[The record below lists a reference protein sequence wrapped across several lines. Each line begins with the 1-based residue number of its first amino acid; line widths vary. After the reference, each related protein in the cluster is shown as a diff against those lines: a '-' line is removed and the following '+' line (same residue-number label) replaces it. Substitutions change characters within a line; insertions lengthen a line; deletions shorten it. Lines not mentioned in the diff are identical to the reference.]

1 MILFDTSLLA
11 FVTPLIVAG
20 GVILVIFG
28 LLAVWIMGV
37 YNKLVTLRNRYENAF
52 SQIDVQLKRR
62 HDLIPNL
69 VNVAK
74 GYMEHEKETLE
85 AVIQAR
91 NQAIN
96 ATSKAS
102 ANPGDQN
109 SMQELASAESNLNG
123 ALGRLLMIA
132 ESYPDLKAN
141 ENMLALQEEL
151 TSTENKVSFA
161 RQSYNDSVTMYNTS
175 RELFPAN
182 MIAGTFGFSDAQLF
196 VVDEESERVA
206 PKVEF

>member
-1 MILFDTSLLA
+1 MVPTLIALGVLA
-11 FVTPLIVAG
+11 AVL
-20 GVILVIFG
+20 LVI
-28 LLAVWIMGV
+28 AMWVMGV
-37 YNKLVTLRNRYENAF
+37 FNNLVKLRNRFENAF
-52 SQIDVQLKRR
+52 AQIDVQLKRR

-74 GYMEHEKETLE
+74 GYMAHEKDTLE

-91 NQAIN
+91 NQAVS
-96 ATSKAS
+96 ATSAAAAK
-102 ANPGDQN
+102 PGDESAMNQL
-109 SMQELASAESNLNG
+109 SSAESNLNG

-161 RQSYNDSVTMYNTS
+161 RQAYNDAVTVYNTT
-175 RELFPAN
+175 REQFPAN
-182 MIAGTFGFSDAQLF
+182 VVAGMFGFDQARLF
-196 VVDEESERVA
+196 EVDLNEERDA

>member
-1 MILFDTSLLA
+1 M
-11 FVTPLIVAG
+11 TPIYVAL
-20 GVILVIFG
+20 GVIFVLFLG
-28 LLAVWIMGV
+28 FATWAMGV
-37 YNKLVTLRNRYENAF
+37 FNGLVKLRNRFENAF

-74 GYMEHEKETLE
+74 GYMEHEKGTLE

-91 NQAIN
+91 NQAIS
-96 ATSKAS
+96 ATSNAAS
-102 ANPGDQN
+102 KPGDGAA
-109 SMQELASAESNLNG
+109 MEDLAKAESNLNG

-161 RQSYNDSVTMYNTS
+161 RQAYNDAVTAFNTAC
-175 RELFPAN
+175 ELFPAN
-182 MIAGTFGFSDAQLF
+182 MVAGMFGFKQARLF
-196 VVDEESERVA
+196 EVDEPTERNV

>member
-1 MILFDTSLLA
+1 MLPPIYIVLVVLLVV
-11 FVTPLIVAG
+11 FF
-20 GVILVIFG
+20 IF
-28 LLAVWIMGV
+28 AMWVMGV
-37 YNKLVTLRNRYENAF
+37 FNNLVKLRNRFENAF

-74 GYMEHEKETLE
+74 GYMAHEKDTLE

-91 NQAIN
+91 NQAIS
-96 ATSKAS
+96 ATSAAAAK
-102 ANPGDQN
+102 PGDEAAMKQL
-109 SMQELASAESNLNG
+109 SSAESNLNG
-123 ALGRLLMIA
+123 AIGRLLMIA

-161 RQSYNDSVTMYNTS
+161 RQAYNDAVTVYNTT
-175 RELFPAN
+175 REQFPAN
-182 MIAGTFGFSDAQLF
+182 VVAGMFGFNEARLF
-196 VVDEESERVA
+196 EVDEAAEREA

>member
-1 MILFDTSLLA
+1 MLPYLIAIGVVLVVLFIIA
-11 FVTPLIVAG
+11 MWV
-20 GVILVIFG
+20 
-28 LLAVWIMGV
+28 MGV
-37 YNKLVTLRNRYENAF
+37 YNKLISLQNRYENAF

-91 NQAIN
+91 NQAIS

-102 ANPGDQN
+102 ANPGNDTA
-109 SMQELASAESNLNG
+109 MQELGAAESNLNG

-141 ENMLALQEEL
+141 ENMMMLQEEL

-161 RQSYNDSVTMYNTS
+161 RQGYNDAATSYNTT
-175 RELFPAN
+175 REQFPAN
-182 MIAGTFGFSDAQLF
+182 MISGMFGFDHARLF
-196 VVDEESERVA
+196 EIDEAAHREA

>member
-1 MILFDTSLLA
+1 MLPLYIGLGVVLVLFIVLA
-11 FVTPLIVAG
+11 MWA
-20 GVILVIFG
+20 
-28 LLAVWIMGV
+28 MGV
-37 YNKLVTLRNRYENAF
+37 FNGLVKLRNRYENAF

-74 GYMEHEKETLE
+74 GYMEHEKDTLE

-91 NQAIN
+91 NQAISASN
-96 ATSKAS
+96 AAATK
-102 ANPGDQN
+102 PGDEAAMNQ
-109 SMQELASAESNLNG
+109 LASAESNLNG
-123 ALGRLLMIA
+123 AIGRLLMIA

-161 RQSYNDSVTMYNTS
+161 RQAYNDAVTVYNTT
-175 RELFPAN
+175 REQFPAN
-182 MIAGTFGFSDAQLF
+182 MIAGMFGFQNAQLF
-196 VVDEESERVA
+196 VVDEAAEREA

>member
-1 MILFDTSLLA
+1 MTPIYIALGVVFVLF
-11 FVTPLIVAG
+11 LIFAMWAMG
-20 GVILVIFG
+20 IFNNLV
-28 LLAVWIMGV
+28 
-37 YNKLVTLRNRYENAF
+37 KLRNRFENAF

-74 GYMEHEKETLE
+74 GYMSHEKDTLE

-91 NQAIN
+91 NQAIS
-96 ATSKAS
+96 ATSAAAS
-102 ANPGDQN
+102 KPGDEAAMN
-109 SMQELASAESNLNG
+109 NLSSAESNLNG
-123 ALGRLLMIA
+123 AIGRLLMIA

-161 RQSYNDSVTMYNTS
+161 RQAYNDAVTAYNTT
-175 RELFPAN
+175 REMFPAN
-182 MIAGTFGFSDAQLF
+182 MIAGMFGFNNARLF
-196 VVDEESERVA
+196 EVDVEAERDV

>member
-1 MILFDTSLLA
+1 M
-11 FVTPLIVAG
+11 TPLFIAG
-20 GVILVIFG
+20 GVILF
-28 LLAVWIMGV
+28 LLFLFAMWAMGI
-37 YNKLVTLRNRYENAF
+37 YNKLVTLQNRYENAF
-52 SQIDVQLKRR
+52 SQIEVQLKRR

-74 GYMEHEKETLE
+74 GYMEHEKDTLE

-91 NQAIN
+91 NQAISASN
-96 ATSKAS
+96 AAAAK
-102 ANPGDQN
+102 PGDDTAMKDLGN
-109 SMQELASAESNLNG
+109 AEGQLNG
-123 ALGRLLMIA
+123 AIGRLLMIA

-141 ENMLALQEEL
+141 ENMMVLQEEL

-161 RQSYNDSVTMYNTS
+161 RQGYNDAVTTYNTS

-182 MIAGTFGFSDAQLF
+182 MVAGMFGYDHARLF
-196 VVDEESERVA
+196 EIEEPGQREA

>member
-1 MILFDTSLLA
+1 MTAVYIAL
-11 FVTPLIVAG
+11 
-20 GVILVIFG
+20 GVIFVLFLIFAMWAMGIFNNLV
-28 LLAVWIMGV
+28 
-37 YNKLVTLRNRYENAF
+37 KLRNRFENAF

-74 GYMEHEKETLE
+74 GYMSHEKDTLE

-91 NQAIN
+91 NQAIS
-96 ATSKAS
+96 ASSAAASK
-102 ANPGDQN
+102 PGDEAAMN
-109 SMQELASAESNLNG
+109 NLSSAESNLNG

-161 RQSYNDSVTMYNTS
+161 RQAYNDAVTAYNTT
-175 RELFPAN
+175 REMFPAN
-182 MIAGTFGFSDAQLF
+182 MIAGMFGFNNARLF
-196 VVDEESERVA
+196 EVDVEAERDA

>member
-1 MILFDTSLLA
+1 MLPYLIGGGVLLFILFMIA
-11 FVTPLIVAG
+11 MWV
-20 GVILVIFG
+20 
-28 LLAVWIMGV
+28 MGV
-37 YNKLVTLRNRYENAF
+37 YNKLVTLQNRYENAF

-91 NQAIN
+91 NQAIS
-96 ATSKAS
+96 ATSNAAQK
-102 ANPGDQN
+102 PGDEAA
-109 SMQELASAESNLNG
+109 MQELGNAESQLNG

-141 ENMLALQEEL
+141 ENMMVLQEEL

-161 RQSYNDSVTMYNTS
+161 RQGYNDSVTTYNTT
-175 RELFPAN
+175 REQFPAN
-182 MIAGTFGFSDAQLF
+182 MIAGSFGFHHARLF
-196 VVDEESERVA
+196 EIEEPGHREA

>member
-1 MILFDTSLLA
+1 MLPIYIAL
-11 FVTPLIVAG
+11 
-20 GVILVIFG
+20 GV
-28 LLAVWIMGV
+28 LLAVFFIVAMWAMGV
-37 YNKLVTLRNRYENAF
+37 FNNLVKLRNRFENAF
-52 SQIDVQLKRR
+52 AQIDVQLKRR

-74 GYMEHEKETLE
+74 GYMAHEKDTLE

-91 NQAIN
+91 NQAVS
-96 ATSKAS
+96 ATSAAAAK
-102 ANPGDQN
+102 PGDENAMNQL
-109 SMQELASAESNLNG
+109 SSAESNLNG

-161 RQSYNDSVTMYNTS
+161 RQAYNDAVTVYNTT
-175 RELFPAN
+175 REQFPAN
-182 MIAGTFGFSDAQLF
+182 LLAGMFGFNQARLF
-196 VVDEESERVA
+196 EVDLDVEREA